1 MFEVYPFGM
10 PRTKFLPREKLEQRG
25 VQSLSDTD
33 LVSVI
38 IGSGV
43 EGKNVSEVARSV
55 SRTISKIV
63 SSGNNRD
70 ENNSREILSWKD
82 LLDIQGVGKVK
93 AMQIV
98 CALELGRRMF
108 GDAPE
113 KKIVKNRRDVELMF
127 RHLKKRKQEHV
138 IVLALNARS
147 EIIGS
152 KTVAVGSLNK
162 SVVEPRDIFS
172 WALGRHAA
180 GIIIVHNHPSGDTD
194 LSDADKAFTERLNEA
209 SALLGIELIDHVVV

>member
-1 MFEVYPFGM
+1 MFEVYPCDM

-25 VQSLSDTD
+25 VQTLSDTD

-38 IGSGV
+38 LGSGV

-55 SRTISKIV
+55 SRAISKGV
-63 SSGNNRD
+63 SSGD
-70 ENNSREILSWKD
+70 ENRKMLPWKD
-82 LLDIQGVGKVK
+82 FLGIQGVGKVK

-108 GDAPE
+108 GSTPE
-113 KKIVKNRRDVELMF
+113 KKVVRNRRDVELMF
-127 RHLKKRKQEHV
+127 SHLKKRKQEHV
-138 IVLALNARS
+138 VVLGLNARS

-162 SVVEPRDIFS
+162 SVVEPRDVFS
-172 WALGRHAA
+172 WALSNHAA

-194 LSDADKAFTERLNEA
+194 MSNADKAFTERLNEA